1 MLRSVDLGSY
11 DTEEDH
17 HQGHK
22 NMYSQVG
29 NARIKTAYET
39 FVPCW
44 KKDTVVWYSIAES
57 QVVLYEEPVPHC
69 VGNWWTWTLQ
79 LWTGGLVL
87 LGH

>member
-44 KKDTVVWYSIAES
+44 KKDTVV
-57 QVVLYEEPVPHC
+57 
-69 VGNWWTWTLQ
+69 
-79 LWTGGLVL
+79 
-87 LGH
+87 